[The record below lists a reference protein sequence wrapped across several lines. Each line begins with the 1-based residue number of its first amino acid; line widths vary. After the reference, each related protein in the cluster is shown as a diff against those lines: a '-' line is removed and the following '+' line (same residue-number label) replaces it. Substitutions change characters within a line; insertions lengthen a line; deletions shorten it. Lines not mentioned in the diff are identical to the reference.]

1 MGVPSFQQLML
12 PALQTIGRRYDE
24 ISISGLED
32 EVSKAL
38 KISLEERQLRLP
50 SGNQTLFA
58 NRLNWAR
65 SYLSKARLIEL
76 PRRGYCRATDRG
88 RELLAEGVSEI
99 NFGLLERY
107 PEFVAW
113 RSQTKG
119 GEATEETESRD
130 DAEESIASSF
140 ELLNA
145 ELARNIVGR
154 VHSFSPAF
162 FERLIID
169 LLVRMGYGGGRVE
182 MGRALGRVGDGGVD
196 GVIKEDELGLDVVYV
211 QAKRLDP
218 NKAVPLSEV
227 RDFVG
232 GLEGH
237 RASKGVMV
245 TTSYFPSTAY
255 DFITRVS
262 KRVVLIDGQA
272 LANLMIRHRVGV
284 RVKDVYEVRKIDDN
298 YFAEWCAG
306 AAMRLAGAEARHPAI
321 SVRAVRLGFL
331 GLWPFRYQQLRF
343 WALDFL
349 GFPWILSCESRL
361 INGLRG
367 IKAQKFFAAL
377 LPWRSRRPTGIPI
390 VLACGGAELFMGKSY
405 PSF

>member
-12 PALQTIGRRYDE
+12 PALQTIGQRCDE
-24 ISISGLED
+24 ISIAGLED
-32 EVSKAL
+32 EVGKAL
-38 KISLEERQLRLP
+38 SISSEERKLRLP

-65 SYLSKARLIEL
+65 SYLSKAGLIEL

-88 RELLAEGVSEI
+88 RELLAEGVSAI
-99 NFGLLERY
+99 DLGLLERY

-113 RSQTKG
+113 KTQGKG
-119 GEATEETESRD
+119 GQMTELPESREG
-130 DAEESIASSF
+130 EEELIASSF
-140 ELLNA
+140 ELLNC
-145 ELARNIVGR
+145 ELAREIVAR

-162 FERLIID
+162 FERLIVD
-169 LLVRMGYGGGRVE
+169 LLVRMGYGGGRAE

-218 NKAVPLSEV
+218 NKAVPLCEV

-237 RASKGVMV
+237 RATKGVLV

-262 KRVVLIDGQA
+262 KRVVLIDGQEKQRC
-272 LANLMIRHRVGV
+272 IR
-284 RVKDVYEVRKIDDN
+284 
-298 YFAEWCAG
+298 
-306 AAMRLAGAEARHPAI
+306 
-321 SVRAVRLGFL
+321 
-331 GLWPFRYQQLRF
+331 
-343 WALDFL
+343 
-349 GFPWILSCESRL
+349 
-361 INGLRG
+361 
-367 IKAQKFFAAL
+367 AQ
-377 LPWRSRRPTGIPI
+377 
-390 VLACGGAELFMGKSY
+390 
-405 PSF
+405 

>member
-1 MGVPSFQQLML
+1 MSVPSFQQLML
-12 PALQTIGRRYDE
+12 PALQTIGQRYDE
-24 ISISGLED
+24 ISIAGLED
-32 EVSKAL
+32 EVGKAL
-38 KISLEERQLRLP
+38 RISVEERQLRLP

-65 SYLSKARLIEL
+65 SYLSKAGLIEL

-99 NFGLLERY
+99 DLGTLQRY

-113 RSQTKG
+113 KSQTKG
-119 GEATEETESRD
+119 SETTELETRD
-130 DAEESIASSF
+130 GAEELIASSF
-140 ELLNA
+140 ELLNC
-145 ELARNIVGR
+145 ELAREIVAR

-162 FERLIID
+162 FERLIVD
-169 LLVRMGYGGGRVE
+169 LLVRMGYGGGRAE

-218 NKAVPLSEV
+218 NKAVPLCEV

-237 RASKGVMV
+237 RATKGVLV

-262 KRVVLIDGQA
+262 KRVVLIDGQE
-272 LANLMIRHRVGV
+272 LANLMIRHRVGI
-284 RVKDVYEVRKIDDN
+284 RVKDVYEVRKIDEN
-298 YFAEWCAG
+298 YFVE
-306 AAMRLAGAEARHPAI
+306 
-321 SVRAVRLGFL
+321 
-331 GLWPFRYQQLRF
+331 
-343 WALDFL
+343 
-349 GFPWILSCESRL
+349 
-361 INGLRG
+361 
-367 IKAQKFFAAL
+367 
-377 LPWRSRRPTGIPI
+377 
-390 VLACGGAELFMGKSY
+390 
-405 PSF
+405 

>member
-1 MGVPSFQQLML
+1 
-12 PALQTIGRRYDE
+12 
-24 ISISGLED
+24 
-32 EVSKAL
+32 
-38 KISLEERQLRLP
+38 LP

-65 SYLSKARLIEL
+65 SYLSKAGLIEL

-88 RELLAEGVSEI
+88 RELLAQGVSEI
-99 NFGLLERY
+99 DLGLLERY
-107 PEFVAW
+107 PEFVSW
-113 RSQTKG
+113 RSQTKT
-119 GEATEETESRD
+119 GEAAEQVESRD
-130 DAEESIASSF
+130 DAEEAIASNF

-145 ELARNIVGR
+145 ELARDIVGR
-154 VHSFSPAF
+154 VHSFSPGF

-182 MGRALGRVGDGGVD
+182 MGKALGRVGDGGVD

-237 RASKGVMV
+237 RASKGVLV
-245 TTSYFPSTAY
+245 TTSYFPSSAY

-284 RVKDVYEVRKIDDN
+284 RVKDVYEVRKIDDS
-298 YFAEWCAG
+298 YFAE
-306 AAMRLAGAEARHPAI
+306 
-321 SVRAVRLGFL
+321 
-331 GLWPFRYQQLRF
+331 
-343 WALDFL
+343 
-349 GFPWILSCESRL
+349 
-361 INGLRG
+361 
-367 IKAQKFFAAL
+367 
-377 LPWRSRRPTGIPI
+377 
-390 VLACGGAELFMGKSY
+390 
-405 PSF
+405 

>member
-12 PALQTIGRRYDE
+12 PALQTIGQRYDE

-32 EVSKAL
+32 EVSRTL
-38 KISLEERQLRLP
+38 KITVEERQLRLP

-65 SYLSKARLIEL
+65 SYLSKAGLIEL

-99 NFGLLERY
+99 DLGTLQRY

-113 RSQTKG
+113 KSQTKG
-119 GEATEETESRD
+119 SETTELETRD
-130 DAEESIASSF
+130 GAEELIASSF
-140 ELLNA
+140 ELLNC
-145 ELARNIVGR
+145 ELAREIVAR

-162 FERLIID
+162 FERLIVD
-169 LLVRMGYGGGRVE
+169 LLVRMGYGGGRAE

-218 NKAVPLSEV
+218 NKAVPLCEV

-237 RASKGVMV
+237 RATKGVLV

-272 LANLMIRHRVGV
+272 LANLMIRHRVGI
-284 RVKDVYEVRKIDDN
+284 RVKDVYEVRKIDES
-298 YFAEWCAG
+298 YFVE
-306 AAMRLAGAEARHPAI
+306 
-321 SVRAVRLGFL
+321 
-331 GLWPFRYQQLRF
+331 
-343 WALDFL
+343 
-349 GFPWILSCESRL
+349 
-361 INGLRG
+361 
-367 IKAQKFFAAL
+367 
-377 LPWRSRRPTGIPI
+377 
-390 VLACGGAELFMGKSY
+390 
-405 PSF
+405 

>member
-12 PALQTIGRRYDE
+12 PTLRTIGQRHDE
-24 ISISGLED
+24 ISIAGLEE
-32 EVSKAL
+32 EVVKAL
-38 KISLEERQLRLP
+38 RISPEERNIMLP
-50 SGNQTLFA
+50 SGNQRVIS

-99 NFGLLERY
+99 DLGLLGRY

-113 RSQTKG
+113 RAQTKAC
-119 GEATEETESRD
+119 EAVRDEPRVQESP
-130 DAEESIASSF
+130 EQLIASSF
-140 ELLNA
+140 ELLNS
-145 ELARNIVGR
+145 ELARELVER

-169 LLVRMGYGGGRVE
+169 LLVRMGYGGGRAE
-182 MGRALGRVGDGGVD
+182 MGRALGRTGDGGVD
-196 GVIKEDELGLDVVYV
+196 GVIKEDELGLDVLYV

-218 NKAVPLSEV
+218 NNGVPLCEV

-237 RASKGVMV
+237 RATKGVLV

-262 KRVVLIDGQA
+262 KRVVLIDGQE

-284 RVKDVYEVRKIDDN
+284 RVKEIYEARKIDEN
-298 YFAEWCAG
+298 YFIE
-306 AAMRLAGAEARHPAI
+306 
-321 SVRAVRLGFL
+321 
-331 GLWPFRYQQLRF
+331 
-343 WALDFL
+343 
-349 GFPWILSCESRL
+349 
-361 INGLRG
+361 
-367 IKAQKFFAAL
+367 
-377 LPWRSRRPTGIPI
+377 
-390 VLACGGAELFMGKSY
+390 
-405 PSF
+405 

>member
-38 KISLEERQLRLP
+38 KMSLEERQLRLP

-99 NFGLLERY
+99 DLGLLERY

-113 RSQTKG
+113 RSQSKG
-119 GEATEETESRD
+119 GEAAEETESRD

-140 ELLNA
+140 ELINA

-182 MGRALGRVGDGGVD
+182 MGKALGRVGDGGVD

-218 NKAVPLSEV
+218 NKAVPLS
-227 RDFVG
+227 DFVG

-245 TTSYFPSTAY
+245 TTSYFPSSAH

-272 LANLMIRHRVGV
+272 LANLMIRHRVGI
-284 RVKDVYEVRKIDDN
+284 RVKDVYEVRKIDDS
-298 YFAEWCAG
+298 YFAE
-306 AAMRLAGAEARHPAI
+306 
-321 SVRAVRLGFL
+321 
-331 GLWPFRYQQLRF
+331 
-343 WALDFL
+343 
-349 GFPWILSCESRL
+349 
-361 INGLRG
+361 
-367 IKAQKFFAAL
+367 
-377 LPWRSRRPTGIPI
+377 
-390 VLACGGAELFMGKSY
+390 
-405 PSF
+405 